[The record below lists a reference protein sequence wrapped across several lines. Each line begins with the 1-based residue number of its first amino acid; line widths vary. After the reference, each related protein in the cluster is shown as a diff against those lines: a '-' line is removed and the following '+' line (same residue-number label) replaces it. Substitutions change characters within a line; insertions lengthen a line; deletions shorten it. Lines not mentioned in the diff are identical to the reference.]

1 MTLTRSLLT
10 SAAVCG
16 VALLTVVPASAR
28 TICRPDGY
36 CFNTSGAPVYDQP
49 AYHDYG
55 YGGYYPQ
62 YRYGGYP
69 YHRRHWHND
78 YDRY

>member
-1 MTLTRSLLT
+1 MTLMRSLLT

-16 VALLTVVPASAR
+16 VALLTVAPASAR

-36 CFNTSGAPVYDQP
+36 CFNTSGTPVYDQP
-49 AYHDYG
+49 AYQYHRWAD
-55 YGGYYPQ
+55 GGY
-62 YRYGGYP
+62 YP
-69 YHRRHWHND
+69 YHRRHGHHYD